1 LLRKAGFY
9 PLEVIR
15 AATLNGAEA
24 LGWDDK
30 IGSL

>member
-1 LLRKAGFY
+1 LCEAGFY